1 MVSGSDTAVS
11 GQLHDRAWV
20 AREAVIADN
29 GVVLT
34 GELDDDDSMLCVA
47 AGRDA
52 ACASGPT
59 PAEVFSD
66 WGPGYAR
73 LFGGVSY
80 AEVDVVG
87 SRPPHLPPTRPP
99 PSLPCTPVPASCFPT
114 PGTP

>member
-1 MVSGSDTAVS
+1 
-11 GQLHDRAWV
+11 
-20 AREAVIADN
+20 
-29 GVVLT
+29 
-34 GELDDDDSMLCVA
+34 MLCVS

-73 LFGGVSY
+73 LFGGVSH

-87 SRPPHLPPTRPP
+87 S
-99 PSLPCTPVPASCFPT
+99 
-114 PGTP
+114 